1 MSQRGWCNSELVGQ
15 IDSCPGAQQLENGVV
30 VDRVPDAEHDFTRH
44 VGRYGFFS
52 TALVSDPVA
61 HKTLLLKTVGRKIA
75 KLIHQLFSHEAR
87 LHEGRF
93 QQGIPAPVI
102 VVDFA
107 CANSLYETQEMLED
121 VPVVSSERSREDSSQ
136 GPCIDFFAEAAE
148 EDKAL
153 FKDLSHR
160 TS

>member
-1 MSQRGWCNSELVGQ
+1 MLESGGTNSELVGQ
-15 IDSCPGAQQLENGVV
+15 IDSCSGAQQLENGVV

-52 TALVSDPVA
+52 TVPVA
-61 HKTLLLKTVGRKIA
+61 DSVADKTLLLKTVGRKIA

-93 QQGIPAPVI
+93 QQRISTPLI

-107 CANSLYETQEMLED
+107 CANSLYETQEMLKD
-121 VPVVSSERSREDSSQ
+121 VPVVSSKRSREDSSQ
-136 GPCIDFFAEAAE
+136 GPCVDFIAQATE
-148 EDKAL
+148 EDKPL
-153 FKDLSHR
+153 FKDISHG
-160 TS
+160 TG